1 MMNYDDKF
9 TKQFEDKFQKNLE
22 LIRSMPPEVLVTVNE
37 NLLIIKE
44 AIDEIKANPNKSDDD
59 MVKLKGLVNDLLVL
73 KTQIEDMQLI
83 LGESIYRQSLAYFEN
98 VKRLAQEGDK
108 KAEEI
113 YNDLKQYFEKFDSN

>member
-1 MMNYDDKF
+1 
-9 TKQFEDKFQKNLE
+9 
-22 LIRSMPPEVLVTVNE
+22 
-37 NLLIIKE
+37 
-44 AIDEIKANPNKSDDD
+44 

-83 LGESIYRQSLAYFEN
+83 LGESIYRQFLAYFEN
-98 VKRLAQEGDK
+98 VKRLAKEGDK

>member
-1 MMNYDDKF
+1 MNYDDKF

-22 LIRSMPPEVLVTVNE
+22 LIRSMPPEVLVTVKE
-37 NLLIIKE
+37 NLLIIGE
-44 AIDEIKANPNKSDDD
+44 AIDEIKANPNKSDED
-59 MVKLKGLVNDLLVL
+59 MEMLKTLKNDLLTL

-98 VKRLAQEGDK
+98 VKRLAKEGDK

-113 YNDLKQYFEKFDSN
+113 YNDLKQHFEKFDSN